1 MVPTPSFIQLF
12 MHSLICKHPPSPLYV
27 PETVLDP
34 RDKITKIDTVST
46 HGDKVSDFYSG

>member
-1 MVPTPSFIQLF
+1 MVIAPSFIQLF
-12 MHSLICKHPPSPLYV
+12 MHSLICKHPPSPPYA

-46 HGDKVSDFYSG
+46 HGDKVPDIYND